1 MKPMKKIVYTITLF
15 SLASFAFGQV
25 AIGKQSVTGTTT
37 LLDFDNTAGNTKG
50 IILPAVEN
58 NSTALAATVTDNNGT
73 FLFDKSDQKV
83 KMYENSIWVSLS
95 DTGKITNA
103 LTANANT
110 STESGKGAVIGS
122 STTPAKGILV
132 LENTTKAMILPQIA
146 NPHTSVKSPYPGM
159 MCYDTTSK
167 TMAVFDGINWNY
179 WK

>member
-1 MKPMKKIVYTITLF
+1 MKKIIYTITLS

-37 LLDFDNTAGNTKG
+37 LLDFDNTTGNTKG

-83 KMYENSIWVSLS
+83 KMYENSTWVNLS
-95 DTGKITNA
+95 DKGSVTSA
-103 LTANANT
+103 LTANTNT
-110 STESGKGAVIGS
+110 SAENGKGAIIGAD
-122 STTPAKGILV
+122 TTTAKGILV

-146 NPHTSVKSPYPGM
+146 NPDTSVKSPYPGM
-159 MCYDTTSK
+159 MCYDTASK
-167 TMAVFDGINWNY
+167 TLALFDGVNWNY